1 MDNISLKIQIWDT
14 AGEEHFKSITRSYYT
29 GDVGVLFVY
38 DITIKIVKNLKNWL
52 IDIKDNTMQDSIIIL
67 IGNKCDLENNRIVSY
82 NEGFKFVEE

>member
-14 AGEEHFKSITRSYYT
+14 AGEEYFKSITRSYFK
-29 GDVGVLFVY
+29 GAVGVLFVY

-52 IDIKDNTMQDSIIIL
+52 IDSKDNTMQDSIIIL
-67 IGNKCDLENNRIVSY
+67 IGNKCDLENNRIVTY

>member
-14 AGEEHFKSITRSYYT
+14 AGEEHFKSITRSYYK
-29 GDVGVLFVY
+29 GAVGVLFVY

-52 IDIKDNTMQDSIIIL
+52 IDIKDNTMQDFIIIL
-67 IGNKCDLENNRIVSY
+67 IGNKCDLENNRIVTY